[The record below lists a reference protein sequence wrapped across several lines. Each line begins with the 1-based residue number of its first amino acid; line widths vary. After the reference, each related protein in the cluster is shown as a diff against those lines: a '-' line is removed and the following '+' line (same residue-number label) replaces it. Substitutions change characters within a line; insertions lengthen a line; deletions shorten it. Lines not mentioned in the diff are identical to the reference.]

1 MADRVVKCDVL
12 VIGGGI
18 AGCMAAI
25 KAQEAGAK
33 VVLVDKGF
41 VSRTGQSPYVDSHL
55 VFNEEW
61 GDDLEEWH
69 ESIREIGE
77 YVNHPV
83 WTKIGLV
90 DSYERFKEFTEWGVD
105 WSKNDD
111 GSYYRRLSFMGKTK
125 TIFMGP
131 IQIPTLLRD
140 KVKESKVRILDRTM
154 IAELIKQDGRL
165 VGAVGFSWKTFKLTI
180 FKAKAVVMATGAS
193 GLKPPSWPIHNLTGD
208 GDAMAYRVGAE
219 ILGKEYVDPHPT
231 SAMEPA
237 NFNFKFKFGGK
248 KLEDLGPPQGKLVNA
263 NGDEVKRRGTLFPDM
278 EFEVHEGNAPLMFH
292 PKREDLEPQEMVGG
306 GAAGMAVHKSEG
318 IWPAD
323 TDCSTAVPGLYA
335 AGDSLGTMATG
346 AAYAAMGLSSANCSV
361 TGHRAGQAAAK
372 YSLQVDDVEI
382 DSAML
387 EEIKK
392 QVLAPTERNGG
403 FKPRWVIQNLQNIMM
418 PYYIMFIKKGDRL
431 QAALTMVEFVR
442 DHLVPKMY
450 ATDTHELRLV
460 HEARNMA
467 LISEMRLRSSL
478 FRTESR
484 GCHYREDYPYRDD
497 ANWLAWTLIQQN
509 DDGEMHLFK
518 EPIPQEN
525 WPDFAIPYE
534 ERYEWRFP
542 GEEAHLDWLNKQDA
556 KLRAEVAE
564 KSNGVVA

>member
-1 MADRVVKCDVL
+1 MAADRVVKCDVL

-33 VVLVDKGF
+33 VILVDKGF

-55 VFNEEW
+55 VFNPEW
-61 GDDLEEWH
+61 GDNLDEWL
-69 ESIREIGE
+69 ESIAYIGE

-90 DSYERFKEFTEWGVD
+90 ESYERFQEFTEWGVE
-105 WSKNDD
+105 WKKNPD
-111 GSYYRRLSFMGKTK
+111 GSYYRRRSNLGATK

-140 KVKESKVRILDRTM
+140 KVKERGIRILDRTM
-154 IAELIKQDGRL
+154 VVELLKQDGRL
-165 VGAVGFSWKTFKLTI
+165 VGAISFSWKTYRLTI
-180 FKAKAVVMATGAS
+180 FKAKAIIMATGAS

-208 GDAMAYRVGAE
+208 GDAMAYRVGAT

-237 NFNFKFKFGGK
+237 NFNFNFKFGGK
-248 KLEDLGPPQGKLVNA
+248 TLDELGPPKGKIFNA
-263 NGDEVKRRGTLFPDM
+263 EGNLIKRRGTLFPDM
-278 EFEVHEGNAPLMFH
+278 EFEVHAGRAPLMFH
-292 PKREDLEPQEMVGG
+292 PDRADLEPREMIGG
-306 GAAGMAVHKSEG
+306 GAAGMAVHKAEG
-318 IWPAD
+318 IWPAN
-323 TDCSTAVPGLYA
+323 TDCSTSIPGLYA
-335 AGDSLGTMATG
+335 AGDSLGTMASG
-346 AAYAAMGLSSANCSV
+346 AAYAAMGLSSAHCSV
-361 TGHRAGQAAAK
+361 TGARAGQAAAN
-372 YSLQVDDVEI
+372 YAQQVEAPSI

-387 EEIKK
+387 DRMK
-392 QVLAPTERNGG
+392 QQILTPTERVGG
-403 FKPRWVIQNLQNIMM
+403 FGPRWVIQTLQNLMM
-418 PYYIMFIKKGDRL
+418 PYYIMFIKHGDRL
-431 QAALTMVEFVR
+431 QATLTMVEFMR

-450 ATDTHELRLV
+450 ATDNHELRLA
-460 HEARNMA
+460 HEARNMV

-497 ANWLAWTLIQQN
+497 TNWLAWTLLKEENGQMKMI
-509 DDGEMHLFK
+509 K
-518 EPIPQEN
+518 EPIPQQF
-525 WPDFAIPYE
+525 WPDFSIPYE

-542 GEEAHLDWLNKQDA
+542 GEEEYLER
-556 KLRAEVAE
+556 LRE
-564 KSNGVVA
+564 KDENVSDECKY